1 MNITIDPRDGLPIYR
16 QISNQLRYMI
26 ASGLLRQDEDLP
38 PIRTLAAQLRVTP
51 NTIVKAYDELEKAG
65 VIAKRRG
72 SGCYVSTEGPPKLVD
87 REKRKILEQR
97 IDALLVEA
105 RQLKFRPE
113 ELFKLIHKRLAMLG
127 SEDAAQDSTV
137 ISAQAGIHKR

>member
-26 ASGLLRQDEDLP
+26 ASGLLQQDEDLP
-38 PIRTLAAQLRVTP
+38 AIRTLAAELRVTP
-51 NTIVKAYDELEKAG
+51 NTVVKAYDELEKAG

-72 SGCYVSTEGPPKLVD
+72 SGCYVSEGQSKLVD

-105 RQLKFRPE
+105 RQLNYRPE
-113 ELFKLIHKRLAMLG
+113 ELFKLIHKRLALLN
-127 SEDAAQDSTV
+127 SLDDAVDAS
-137 ISAQAGIHKR
+137 R

>member
-1 MNITIDPRDGLPIYR
+1 MNISIDPRDGLPIYR

-72 SGCYVSTEGPPKLVD
+72 SGCYVSEGPPKLVD
-87 REKRKILEQR
+87 REKRRILEQR
-97 IDALLVEA
+97 IDGLLVEA
-105 RQLKFRPE
+105 RQLNYQPE
-113 ELFKLIHKRLAMLG
+113 ELFKLIHKRLSHLTRLDDVTTSNA
-127 SEDAAQDSTV
+127 S
-137 ISAQAGIHKR
+137 K

>member
-1 MNITIDPRDGLPIYR
+1 MNITIDPKDGLPIYR

-26 ASGLLRQDEDLP
+26 ASGILQQDEDLP
-38 PIRTLAAQLRVTP
+38 AIRTLAAQLRVTP

-72 SGCYVSTEGPPKLVD
+72 SGCYVSEGPPKLVD

-105 RQLKFRPE
+105 RQLDYRPT
-113 ELFKLIHKRLAMLG
+113 ELFKLIHKRLALI
-127 SEDAAQDSTV
+127 SIDDEADANA
-137 ISAQAGIHKR
+137 R

>member
-1 MNITIDPRDGLPIYR
+1 MNITIDPKDGLPIYR

-26 ASGLLRQDEDLP
+26 ASGVLLEDEDLP

-51 NTIVKAYDELEKAG
+51 NTVVKAYDELEKAG

-72 SGCYVSTEGPPKLVD
+72 SGCYVSEGPPKLVE
-87 REKRKILEQR
+87 REKRRILEQR

-105 RQLKFRPE
+105 RQLDYPLE
-113 ELFKLIHKRLAMLG
+113 ELFKLIHRRMALLQGA
-127 SEDAAQDSTV
+127 EDATATR
-137 ISAQAGIHKR
+137 ANK

>member
-1 MNITIDPRDGLPIYR
+1 MNIAIDPKDGLPIYR

-26 ASGLLRQDEDLP
+26 ASGLLKQDEDLP
-38 PIRTLAAQLRVTP
+38 PIRVLAAQLRVTP

-72 SGCYVSTEGPPKLVD
+72 SGCYVSEGPPKIVD

-105 RQLKFRPE
+105 RQLNYRPA
-113 ELFKLIHKRLAMLG
+113 ELFKLIHKRLSLLQ
-127 SEDAAQDSTV
+127 SLDDVTAAN
-137 ISAQAGIHKR
+137 ANK

>member
-1 MNITIDPRDGLPIYR
+1 MDITIDPKDGLPIYR

-26 ASGLLRQDEDLP
+26 ASGLLQQDEDLP
-38 PIRTLAAQLRVTP
+38 PIRTLAMQLRVTP

-65 VIAKRRG
+65 VISKRRG
-72 SGCYVSTEGPPKLVD
+72 SGCYVSAGPPKLVD

-105 RQLKFRPE
+105 RQLKFPPH
-113 ELFKLIHKRLAMLG
+113 ELFKLIHRRLALLA
-127 SEDAAQDSTV
+127 SDDDVTAVNERS
-137 ISAQAGIHKR
+137 

>member
-1 MNITIDPRDGLPIYR
+1 MNITIDPKDGLPIYR

-38 PIRTLAAQLRVTP
+38 AIRTLAAELRVTP
-51 NTIVKAYDELEKAG
+51 NTVVKAYDELEKAG

-72 SGCYVSTEGPPKLVD
+72 SGCYVSEGPPKIVD

-97 IDALLVEA
+97 IDGLLVEA
-105 RQLKFRPE
+105 RQLNYRPE
-113 ELFKLIHKRLAMLG
+113 ELFKLIHKRLSLLNSLDDVA
-127 SEDAAQDSTV
+127 DS
-137 ISAQAGIHKR
+137 GK

>member
-1 MNITIDPRDGLPIYR
+1 MNINIDPRDGLPIYR

-26 ASGLLRQDEDLP
+26 ASGLLQQDEDLP

-72 SGCYVSTEGPPKLVD
+72 SGCYVSEGPSKIVD
-87 REKRKILEQR
+87 REKRRILEQR

-105 RQLKFRPE
+105 RQLNYRPE
-113 ELFKLIHKRLAMLG
+113 ELFKLIHKRLSLLTTLDDVA
-127 SEDAAQDSTV
+127 DAN
-137 ISAQAGIHKR
+137 K

>member
-1 MNITIDPRDGLPIYR
+1 MNITIDPKDGLPIYR

-26 ASGLLRQDEDLP
+26 ASGLLQQDEDLP

-65 VIAKRRG
+65 IIAKRRG
-72 SGCYVSTEGPPKLVD
+72 SGCYVSEGPSKIVD
-87 REKRKILEQR
+87 REKRRILEQR

-105 RQLKFRPE
+105 RQLNYRPA
-113 ELFKLIHKRLAMLG
+113 ELFKLIHKRLALL
-127 SEDAAQDSTV
+127 SSFDDVDTANTN
-137 ISAQAGIHKR
+137 K

>member
-1 MNITIDPRDGLPIYR
+1 VGAPNVNITIDPKDGLPIYR

-26 ASGLLRQDEDLP
+26 ASGILQQDEDLP
-38 PIRTLAAQLRVTP
+38 AIRTLAAQLRVTP

-65 VIAKRRG
+65 VISKRRG
-72 SGCYVSTEGPPKLVD
+72 SGCYVSEGPPKLVD

-105 RQLKFRPE
+105 RQLDYQPAD
-113 ELFKLIHKRLAMLG
+113 LFKLIHKRLALLNSVDG
-127 SEDAAQDSTV
+127 DDAKAQ
-137 ISAQAGIHKR
+137 

>member
-1 MNITIDPRDGLPIYR
+1 MNINIDPKDGLPIYR

-26 ASGLLRQDEDLP
+26 ASGLLQQDEDLP

-72 SGCYVSTEGPPKLVD
+72 SGCYVSEGPPKIID

-97 IDALLVEA
+97 IDTLLVEA
-105 RQLKFRPE
+105 RQLDYRPE
-113 ELFKLIHKRLAMLG
+113 ELFKLIHKRLSLLTTLDDVA
-127 SEDAAQDSTV
+127 DAN
-137 ISAQAGIHKR
+137 K